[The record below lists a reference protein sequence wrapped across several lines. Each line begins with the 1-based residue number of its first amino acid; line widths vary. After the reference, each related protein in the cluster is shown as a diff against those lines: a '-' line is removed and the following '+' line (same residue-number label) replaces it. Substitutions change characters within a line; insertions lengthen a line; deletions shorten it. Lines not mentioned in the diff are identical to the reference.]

1 MSQRF
6 NKAPGNVRVISLCLL
21 AALFALAIAA
31 AACGESEPAPTNTP
45 APVAT
50 PTAAPAPTATP
61 APVDMPTPIP
71 EPVVPHQTASP
82 ETYDDI
88 CDRHPNVQEKIL
100 DKLNVQLCADVNER
114 ELFRLYGGIEILQPI
129 PSIPL
134 RASDF
139 AGLVNL
145 QSLGMERADIATGA
159 ISGLVNLQSLRV
171 EGANIAT
178 GAIGGLPSLERL
190 EIGGVDFRA
199 DMLGE
204 LPSLRSLTIYAG
216 YNDEGTSFILDMAEL
231 KKALA
236 ALPMLQELQISV
248 GSVEGDFELPAGLF
262 QGNPELRE
270 VSIRCG
276 SGCSF
281 IAPATLVAHLDY
293 LEELSF
299 QNTGGGLELEISTVS
314 PLFRES
320 NDLYSGFNYEGCSA
334 GFCIANWPFNR
345 D

>member
-61 APVDMPTPIP
+61 VPVDMPTPIP
-71 EPVVPHQTASP
+71 EPAVPNQTAAIP

-88 CDRHPNVQEKIL
+88 CYRHPDVQEEIL
-100 DKLNVQLCADVNER
+100 DKLNIQLCAAVKER
-114 ELFRLYGGIEILQPI
+114 ELFRLYAGISISEPI

-139 AGLVNL
+139 TGFVNL
-145 QSLGMERADIATGA
+145 QILSVERANIGAGA
-159 ISGLVNLQSLRV
+159 IS
-171 EGANIAT
+171 
-178 GAIGGLPSLERL
+178 GLPSLERL
-190 EIGGVDFRA
+190 AIRGVDFRA

-204 LPSLRSLTIYAG
+204 LPSLRSLNIYAG
-216 YNDEGTSFILDMAEL
+216 SDGEGTDFILDMAEL

-236 ALPMLQELQISV
+236 ALPTVQELQVNV
-248 GSVEGDFELPAGLF
+248 GRVEGDFELPAGLF
-262 QGNPELRE
+262 EGNPELRR
-270 VSIRCG
+270 VDISCT
-276 SGCSF
+276 SGCSV
-281 IAPATLVAHLDY
+281 IMAPANLVAHLDY

-299 QNTGGGLELEISTVS
+299 GHYSERLELEISTVS

-320 NDLYSGFNYEGCSA
+320 NNSYGGFNYDGCGS